1 MKGKARD
8 TVTIYYI
15 TVNVFKLLW
24 ITKMMKNQEKMADLQ
39 PFDSEAGICYWPELN
54 AFYENLSTGLQQN
67 EQFYF

>member
-39 PFDSEAGICYWPELN
+39 PFD
-54 AFYENLSTGLQQN
+54 
-67 EQFYF
+67 